1 MEWEMTARCL
11 CKWKTNSPYRPET
24 IVLDRVNSRPA
35 ASRPVAAILALLAL
49 VVLLTGCIYYD
60 GYPAVYGY
68 GYYGGYGG
76 GHHDHGW
83 RDGWHRGGGYY
94 GPYGHHHGHW
104 R

>member
-1 MEWEMTARCL
+1 
-11 CKWKTNSPYRPET
+11 
-24 IVLDRVNSRPA
+24 VLDRVTSRPA
-35 ASRPVAAILALLAL
+35 TSRPVAPILALLAL
-49 VVLLTGCIYYD
+49 ATLLTGCFYHD

-83 RDGWHRGGGYY
+83 RDRWHRGGGYY
-94 GPYGHHHGHW
+94 GNYGTYGHHRHSHW